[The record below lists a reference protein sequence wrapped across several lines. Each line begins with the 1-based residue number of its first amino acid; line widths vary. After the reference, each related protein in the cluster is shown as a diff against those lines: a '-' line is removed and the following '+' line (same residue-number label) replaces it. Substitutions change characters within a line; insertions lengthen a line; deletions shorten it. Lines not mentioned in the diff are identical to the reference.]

1 MFGENEIIGQTT
13 IKVNKRR
20 IVLPEFTFREPDDE
34 LLLMYGLLKEKL
46 IIGHIVSMEIKLNQ
60 IEEALISSNYKKDE
74 NKLKRIRDIRRL
86 LYGSRCIEE
95 TKIDQQKRILIPKK
109 VIETLDF
116 EKEVFAVGHEDRLDI
131 YKDEATYLKL
141 KNDH

>member
-1 MFGENEIIGQTT
+1 MSRKYPENSAI
-13 IKVNKRR
+13 
-20 IVLPEFTFREPDDE
+20 FR
-34 LLLMYGLLKEKL
+34 
-46 IIGHIVSMEIKLNQ
+46 V
-60 IEEALISSNYKKDE
+60 
-74 NKLKRIRDIRRL
+74 
-86 LYGSRCIEE
+86 
-95 TKIDQQKRILIPKK
+95 IDNQQKRILIPKK